1 MPDTVRTTAALQA
14 LLADGA
20 AAHSTNRQLIR
31 DMLVSLDY
39 RGLPV
44 FNVLGHGAV
53 GDDTTDD
60 TVAIQSAIDAATAA
74 GGGIVLCPKKHKLV
88 TSYTNGGITYHLSI
102 VGDNVALVGLNPR
115 ASVLRT
121 VTANAAIALIMGGG
135 KPAGVGSWA
144 SYEARDVAD
153 TPIYTLSSSYARGV
167 ASLTLA
173 TPAHASNF
181 AIGDLILIRT
191 GQTIAGNNQPDSE
204 INEIAGADGGTGIL
218 LLRRPTAKP
227 YAQEYYI
234 SGTSG
239 VTSTTPTA
247 NLAPYGVAKI
257 TDRMLRNIVVERL
270 GFDSTANRHAL
281 VGGQIDGF
289 SIRDCRSI
297 VTGQGFQSMG
307 CYRDA
312 VIRDNVHHTRGTGA
326 YTYAL
331 SVDSGCT
338 DVTIDNNVISGE
350 RVVYLHVHEGP
361 ARISLTRNRLLLTP
375 SGTANENAISIR
387 ARAYD
392 IKVIGNSVVNS
403 GATPAIYVDG
413 FCPGGGIISQNHV
426 QGTSMTA
433 AVSCSSENWRVSDN
447 DIQSS
452 TVTGFAG
459 AIYAPMER
467 LTAWVYF
474 NGQNPRL
481 GILPMHSYVVG
492 FRLQVSTAFDSD
504 GTDLISCGYD
514 AATTAIFTG
523 TDVSTTGVKAP
534 TAGTLVG
541 YNSVER
547 DLEVYYTPG
556 GSQPTVGKAIVVV
569 EFYRVNQRV

>member
-1 MPDTVRTTAALQA
+1 MADTVRTTAALQA

-31 DMLVSLDY
+31 DMLVSLDF

-44 FNVLGHGAV
+44 FNALGYGAV
-53 GDDTTDD
+53 GDDTVDD
-60 TVAIQSAIDAATAA
+60 TVAVQSAIDAATTA
-74 GGGIVLCPKKHKLV
+74 GGGIVLCPKKHFLG
-88 TSYTNGGITYHLSI
+88 TSYSISGIVHHLSI
-102 VGDNVALVGLNPR
+102 VSDNVSLVGLNSR
-115 ASVLRT
+115 ASVLRSA
-121 VTANAAIALIMGGG
+121 TANAAIAHITGAG
-135 KPAGVGSWA
+135 KPAGIGSWA
-144 SYEARDVAD
+144 SYEARDVVD
-153 TPIYTLSSSYARGV
+153 TPIYTLSGSYTRGV

-173 TPAHASNF
+173 TAANASNF
-181 AIGDLILIRT
+181 AIGDLVLIRT
-191 GQTIAGNNQPDSE
+191 GQTIAGNNQPDAE

-234 SGTSG
+234 AGTSG

-257 TDRMLRNIVVERL
+257 TDRMLRNIAIERL
-270 GFDSTANRHAL
+270 GFDSTGNRHAL
-281 VGGQIDGF
+281 VGGNIDGL

-297 VTGQGFQSMG
+297 NTGKGLQSMG

-312 VIRDNVHHTRGTGA
+312 VIRDNVSHTRGTGA
-326 YTYAL
+326 YTYAV

-338 DVTIDNNVISGE
+338 DVTIDNNTISGE

-392 IKVIGNSVVNS
+392 IKVLENTVVNA
-403 GATPAIYVDG
+403 GATPAIYVDA

-426 QGTSMTA
+426 QGTGMTA
-433 AVSCSSENWRVSDN
+433 AISSGSENWRVSDN
-447 DIQSS
+447 DIQST

-459 AIYAPMER
+459 AVYAPMER

-481 GILPMHSYVVG
+481 GVLPQHSYVSA
-492 FRLQVSTAFDSD
+492 FRLQVTTAFDSD

-514 AATTAIFTG
+514 AAPTVIFTG

-569 EFYRVNQRV
+569 EFYRVNQRT